1 MILLLCNMKTI
12 LYVLISIRMKIRQFE
27 IIEKIGEGSFGKIY
41 KGFNEKNKEN
51 VAVKI
56 DTSDFN
62 VLKHEVSI
70 LNYLYNEHVSNIP
83 RIYWYGIYREH
94 PTLIMTYYN
103 NSLQDYYDIKGI
115 INDEKMASIM
125 IKCLDI
131 LRQLANIQVI
141 HRDIKPQNF
150 MLQDGELNLID
161 FGLSTIY
168 SFQHSDDD
176 INNIK
181 AEIVGSPRFT
191 SYFSHCGEP
200 TSPRDD
206 LLSLGYMYMY
216 LNTGS
221 LPWDEIERISTT
233 LSVCNI
239 NHPDNIIRKDNKSPE
254 KFLPLI
260 NDGPFKN
267 YMKYCYL
274 LKCDDMPDYNNLMQ
288 IFIS

>member
-41 KGFNEKNKEN
+41 KGFNEKNKEY

-83 RIYWYGIYREH
+83 RIYWYGIYLEH

-115 INDEKMASIM
+115 INDAKMSSIM

-168 SFQHSDDD
+168 SFRYSDDD
-176 INNIK
+176 IHILK
-181 AEIVGSPRFT
+181 EDIVGSPRFT

-221 LPWDEIERISTT
+221 LPWDEIERIPTT

-254 KFLPLI
+254 NFLPLI
-260 NDGPFKN
+260 NDGPYKN

>member
-1 MILLLCNMKTI
+1 
-12 LYVLISIRMKIRQFE
+12 MKIRQFE
-27 IIEKIGEGSFGKIY
+27 FLELIGRGSFGRIY
-41 KGFNEKNKEN
+41 KGFNKKNNEN
-51 VAVKI
+51 VAIKI
-56 DTSDFN
+56 DTSDCN

-83 RIYWYGIYREH
+83 RIYWYGIHREF

-115 INDEKMASIM
+115 INELKMSSIM

-168 SFQHSDDD
+168 SFTYSEDDV
-176 INNIK
+176 NNIK
-181 AEIVGSPRFT
+181 HEIIGTPRFT
-191 SYFSHCGEP
+191 SFFVHCGEP

-221 LPWDEIERISTT
+221 LPWDTIERKITS
-233 LSVCNI
+233 LPVCDVC
-239 NHPDNIIRKDNKSPE
+239 HPDNIIRKDLKSPE
-254 KFLPLI
+254 LLLPSVK
-260 NDGPFKN
+260 GPLKN
-267 YMKYCYL
+267 YMTYCYS
-274 LKCDDMPDYNNLMQ
+274 LKCDDIPDYHNLMQ
-288 IFIS
+288 LFIS